1 MKLAGL
7 IIAGGKSR
15 RMGRDKAQIIF
26 DNQSFLDNVISLVE
40 NFTSDIVISSNQNP
54 VTNYPVIVDIYK
66 NIGPIGGL
74 YAGLQ
79 AVRNDYVLVL
89 PVDMPLLN
97 KNVLKYLFEHINPDK
112 KINVF
117 HLNNRPQML
126 TGIYHKDV
134 LPVIKE
140 QITQK
145 DYKLQHLLQK
155 VSFNLID
162 ASAFENDFVNVNSP
176 DELNRLNKKN
186 GN

>member
-1 MKLAGL
+1 MKLSGL
-7 IIAGGKSR
+7 ILAGGKSR

-26 DNQSFLDNVISLVE
+26 DNQSFLDNTVSLAE
-40 NFTSDIVISSNQNP
+40 NFTSEIVISSNQNP
-54 VTNYPVIVDIYK
+54 VTNYPVIADIYK

-74 YAGLQ
+74 YTGLQ
-79 AVRNDYVLVL
+79 AVKNDFVLVL

-97 KNVLKYLFEHINPDK
+97 KAVFKYLLEHINSDK

-126 TGIYHKDV
+126 TGIYHKNV

-155 VSFNLID
+155 TTFNLID
-162 ASAFENDFVNVNSP
+162 GSAFKNVFINVNSP
-176 DELNRLNKKN
+176 DELNRLNEKN
-186 GN
+186 GK